1 MSPSRSFLSPPRATL
16 RAAAP
21 LAVAI
26 AFFFAACGKESPL
39 ARRPALPVIVI
50 SIDTL
55 RADHLPVFGYD
66 KVSTPNIDALAKDAI
81 VFDNA
86 YSHVPL
92 TFPSHVSMLTG
103 TLPAETAVRNNLGYR
118 FDSAKHPSIPTLLKA
133 KGYSTAAA
141 VSAYVLR
148 GATGLAEAF
157 DSYDDRIGTVS
168 GGSVG
173 VLQRQGYETV
183 EVAARWVEEKKDNPL
198 FLFVHVFEPH
208 APYEP
213 REPFKT
219 QYADRPYDGEIAVS
233 DADVGKLIES
243 LKRNGVYDDATI
255 ILMSDHGEGL
265 GDHGEEQHGIFLY
278 REAIHVPL
286 LVKLPD
292 AELSG
297 TRVKTPVQLLDILPT
312 IAEVVG
318 FDVPANVKGTSLVK
332 IAKGETPDRRIFSET
347 MYPRIHL
354 GWSDLASLIDATH
367 HFIEAPKP
375 ELYDLAADPSEKA
388 NVLADQRRVFA
399 AMRKEME
406 GHDRRLEVST
416 NVDPEEAAKLAALG
430 YLGSVSSAANASDL
444 PDPKDGIHDMNGVTK
459 AAALAQRGQ
468 LAESAKLLREVLVR
482 NPAFADGWTQ
492 LGKTLEMQGRFEEA
506 LDAYKKTIEAA
517 PMLAPGTA
525 LSMADVYLRLNRWD
539 DCVKH
544 AELAVEVHPGAARL
558 TIARAYL
565 AKRDLVATE
574 RAARK
579 VIEDPSRKR
588 DGLILMAQ
596 VRTFQRRFPEAASL
610 LDSVKAETSALGQQP
625 LATYNFARGDL
636 HARMGQLVDAK
647 QSFEEEIRY
656 FPQNREA
663 YVRLAVLLTLEGR
676 EDDANK
682 TFEAMVKANPSRSS
696 YALAADTF
704 RDLRRPG
711 SAKSWAVRARTT
723 G

>member
-1 MSPSRSFLSPPRATL
+1 MPLAAAATL
-16 RAAAP
+16 
-21 LAVAI
+21 VI
-26 AFFFAACGKESPL
+26 AAACGKETPFGGRS
-39 ARRPALPVIVI
+39 RGPVIVI

-55 RADHLPVFGYD
+55 RADHLPAYGYD
-66 KVSTPNIDALAKDAI
+66 KVSTPNIDSLAKDAV
-81 VFDNA
+81 VFENA

-103 TLPAETAVRNNLGYR
+103 TLPADTGVRNNLGYR

-133 KGYSTAAA
+133 KGYATAAA

-148 GATGLAEAF
+148 GATGLGDAF
-157 DSYDDRIGTVS
+157 DSYDDQLGRVS

-173 VLQRQGYETV
+173 VLSRQGFETV
-183 EVAARWVEEKKDNPL
+183 AIAERWVDEHKAQPF
-198 FLFVHVFEPH
+198 FLLVHVFEPH

-233 DADVGKLIES
+233 DADVGKFLDA
-243 LKRNGVYDDATI
+243 LKRHGIYDDATI
-255 ILMSDHGEGL
+255 VLMSDHGEGL

-286 LVKLPD
+286 ILKLPG

-297 TRVKTPVQLLDILPT
+297 SRVKTPVQLLDVFPT
-312 IAEVVG
+312 IAELTG

-354 GWSDLASLIDATH
+354 GWSDLASLVDATH
-367 HFIEAPKP
+367 HFIEAPKA
-375 ELYDLAADPSEKA
+375 ELYDLAADPKEKT
-388 NVLADQRRVFA
+388 NVLADQRRVYA
-399 AMRKEME
+399 AMRKEMD

-430 YLGSVSSAANASDL
+430 YLGSVSSAANATNL
-444 PDPKDGIHDMNGVTK
+444 PDPKDGIHDLNGVAK
-459 AAALAQRGQ
+459 AAGLANQGKY
-468 LAESAKLLREVLVR
+468 AESVTVLREVLAR
-482 NPAFADGWTQ
+482 NPGFADGWTQ
-492 LGKTLEMQGRFEEA
+492 LGKTLEMQGKLEDA
-506 LDAYKKTIEAA
+506 LEAYKKTIEAA

-525 LSMADVYLRLNRWD
+525 LSMADVYLKLNRWD
-539 DCVKH
+539 ECVKH
-544 AELAVEVHPGAARL
+544 AELAVDTHPGAAHL

-565 AKRDLVATE
+565 GKRDLPATE
-574 RAARK
+574 RAAQK
-579 VIEDPSRKR
+579 VIEDLSRKR

-596 VRTFQRRFPEAASL
+596 VRTLQRRFPEAASL
-610 LDSVKAETSALGQQP
+610 LDSVKVETAALGQQP
-625 LATYNFARGDL
+625 LATYSFARGDL
-636 HARMGQLVDAK
+636 QARMGQLAEAK
-647 QSFEEEIRY
+647 QSFAEEIRY
-656 FPQNREA
+656 FPHNREA
-663 YVRLAVLLTLEGR
+663 YVRLAVIQTLEGR
-676 EDDANK
+676 EGEANA

-704 RDLRRPG
+704 RDLKRPG
-711 SAKSWAVRARTT
+711 AANAWAARVRTA